1 MAEFRIIYGKKSIRY
16 NHFEDYDFV
25 SCRAVATRLMGV
37 VALRVSW
44 RSRSD
49 RRAALYQIIH
59 LDYSEYG
66 IDEYREF
73 ECVPGDDTYAENKQE
88 MNDLWDNFTAVM
100 GGEVIGIDAPCMLRA
115 IESALPLAQEDVD
128 REYDDAENR
137 DFRAYA
143 RMRLAFMTDALNC
156 SGITSADC
164 SLQDAI
170 ETLSPVKLSAYET
183 INYFLMRIIDHDYD
197 AAAIL
202 TSIDRD
208 ALPDIELAD
217 AGIQTLIRCDI
228 SKSDKRKDP
237 SDDGISY
244 PFRCRITTLAR
255 DGYYY
260 SSFVIWLSGSRRST
274 NPLVT
279 GIRIGSVIRMSDYE
293 AAMQINRT
301 EYLTVFQCADSM
313 LNGFDSRYIGP
324 FSHSVPSSVPNGW
337 LYTAYKGSNSFV
349 DSAHYRL
356 DDDVYGYALL
366 SIAGELIL
374 MSHDLR
380 NISMLDDATIFSL
393 YAPFIET
400 KGRFRLDSS
409 VFRTLCQAP
418 GVLFDEL
425 VEPGDE

>member
-1 MAEFRIIYGKKSIRY
+1 MTELRIIHGKKSIKY
-16 NHFEDYDFV
+16 NHFEEYDFV

-37 VALRVSW
+37 VALRISW
-44 RSRSD
+44 RSRAD
-49 RRAALYQIIH
+49 RRAGLSQIIH

-73 ECVPGDDTYAENKQE
+73 EYIPGDENYSQNKQE
-88 MNDLWDNFTAVM
+88 MNELWDNFVAVM

-115 IESALPLAQEDVD
+115 VESALPLAQEDVK
-128 REYDDAENR
+128 REYDDEENKE
-137 DFRAYA
+137 FRAYA
-143 RMRLAFMTDALNC
+143 RLRIGYMIDALSC
-156 SGITSADC
+156 RGITSADC
-164 SLQDAI
+164 SLRDAI
-170 ETLSPVKLSAYET
+170 ETLSPLKLSAYET

-197 AAAIL
+197 AAAAL
-202 TSIDRD
+202 TSMDRHS
-208 ALPDIELAD
+208 LPDIELAD

-228 SKSDKRKDP
+228 TKSDKRKDP
-237 SDDGISY
+237 SADGVSY
-244 PFRCRITTLAR
+244 PFRCRITTLAP
-255 DGYYY
+255 DAYYY
-260 SSFVIWLSGSRRST
+260 STFVIWLSGSRRST

-279 GIRIGSVIRMSDYE
+279 DIKVGTVIKMSDLE

-313 LNGFDSRYIGP
+313 LEGFDSRYIGP
-324 FSHSVPSSVPNGW
+324 FAHSVPSAVANGW

-366 SIAGELIL
+366 SIAGELVL

-400 KGRFRLDSS
+400 RGRYRLDSS

-418 GVLFDEL
+418 GALFEDL
-425 VEPGDE
+425 VEPGDQ